1 MGKATFLCKSSI
13 YICTYIII
21 YYIHMYIYLPPRYTI
36 HQWISNWKVDV
47 SIANARFTVELPVQ
61 CWSAIVFTHCLL
73 QVPGFWKRP
82 KFVWKLREQH
92 PVPVAWH
99 LISSMKTPILGG
111 KNPPFSDTLSFFS
124 SCIRWNPE
132 YIEYMPWNPWNPN
145 SSLIN
150 FHNYRSEVYKLII
163 ESLGPHSCQ
172 MGMESTVGYEKA
184 IWFIGQDLASG
195 NST

>member
-1 MGKATFLCKSSI
+1 
-13 YICTYIII
+13 
-21 YYIHMYIYLPPRYTI
+21 MYIYLLPRYII
-36 HQWISNWKVDV
+36 HQWISNWKVEV
-47 SIANARFTVELPVQ
+47 SVAARFTVELPVQ

-73 QVPGFWKRP
+73 QVPGFWKLP

-99 LISSMKTPILGG
+99 LISSMKPPILGG
-111 KNPPFSDTLSFFS
+111 KKHRFQTHSVFSQVVSDQ
-124 SCIRWNPE
+124 I
-132 YIEYMPWNPWNPN
+132 PN
-145 SSLIN
+145 SHEIPIQQ
-150 FHNYRSEVYKLII
+150 FFDQFPHRSEVYKLII

-184 IWFIGQDLASG
+184 IWFIGQDLASS